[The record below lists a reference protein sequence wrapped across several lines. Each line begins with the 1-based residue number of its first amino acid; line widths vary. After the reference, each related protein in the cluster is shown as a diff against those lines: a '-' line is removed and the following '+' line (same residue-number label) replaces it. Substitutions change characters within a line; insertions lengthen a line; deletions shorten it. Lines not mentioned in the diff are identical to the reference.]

1 MADHTRRPRVLDVLA
16 AEQSWEVPDEWLAE
30 IRGRLRIWADDP
42 SSLRPPGAFPDFLEG
57 TPAAVWLTHE
67 VAPLLT
73 GWIPVL
79 HGERA
84 DIGAE
89 LTRDFHRPTVRFG
102 GAGYIVRV
110 APTDWPLQVI
120 AGAQGFHEAGR
131 RQALL
136 LTRDVVSLFVDAPPM
151 AARARAL
158 TAAFD
163 RVLADPQVTRMHVM
177 ADYETIAHFWR
188 TAVFSD
194 AERSVLPE
202 LAGPSAALRY
212 SLNELRIAH
221 ADLSAVVAGSDA
233 QDFAQ
238 VLARLI
244 RAVGLD
250 AQPLA
255 VGQVLGI
262 AGWDVEK
269 ALDDLKKGFDPQ
281 AWLVGNTQWLARA
294 IAQDQQA
301 LARSW
306 AAAAT
311 RVSVHLAGVLEHAP
325 WPEPEVP
332 DLGAFFRVLDRAPS
346 AQLDAGVVSDGAD
359 QSAATFTPFWAQ
371 EEAESPAD
379 PQPEEPV
386 AEEPVVE
393 EPVAAEP
400 VVEEPV
406 VEESVVEEPLAEEPV
421 ADDPVAEEA
430 VIEEPVVVEESVV
443 VEEPVVVEESVADEP
458 VVVKPA
464 AVNDALAE
472 LEALVGL
479 ESVKESVRRMVAEIK
494 TNQRREQLGL
504 PIQERVRHMVFVGKP
519 GTAKTTIARLLAKI
533 YKQLG
538 VLEKGHVVEVDRS
551 DLVGPGVGTT
561 APLTAAKFREAL
573 GGVLFVDEA
582 YTLSPEN
589 TPGDFG
595 IEAVATLLK
604 MMEDHRD
611 DCVVI
616 VAGYHREMQRFLES
630 NTGLAS
636 RFPKLLSFSEYNA
649 DQLVAIF
656 ELQASQKGMT
666 YTDDVLAVVRRI
678 IPATPRAHNF
688 GNGRFIRNILE
699 EAISNQA
706 IRLARHDP
714 DTLTERD
721 LRELLPEDVKPAASM
736 RAEDYLF
743 QKEGT

>member
-1 MADHTRRPRVLDVLA
+1 MADHLRRPRVLDVLA
-16 AEQSWEVPDEWLAE
+16 AEQPWEVPDEWLAGV
-30 IRGRLRIWADDP
+30 RGRLRIWADDP

-67 VAPLLT
+67 VAALLT

-79 HGERA
+79 HGEYA
-84 DIGAE
+84 DIAAE
-89 LTRDFHRPTVRFG
+89 LTRDFHRPSVRFG
-102 GAGYIVRV
+102 GAGHLVRV
-110 APTDWPLQVI
+110 APTDWPLQVV
-120 AGAQGFHEAGR
+120 AGTQGFHEQAR
-131 RQALL
+131 HQALL
-136 LTRDVVSLFVDAPPM
+136 LSRDVVSLFVDAPPM
-151 AARARAL
+151 AARAQAL
-158 TAAFD
+158 TAAYD
-163 RVLADPQVTRMHVM
+163 RVLADREATRMHVL
-177 ADYETIAHFWR
+177 ADYGTILQFWR
-188 TAVFSD
+188 TAALSD
-194 AERSVLPE
+194 AERAVLPE
-202 LAGPSAALRY
+202 LGGPASAVKYSLEALRH
-212 SLNELRIAH
+212 AH
-221 ADLSAVVAGSDA
+221 TQLSAVVPGGEAP
-233 QDFAQ
+233 DFAQ
-238 VLARLI
+238 LVARMILAG
-244 RAVGLD
+244 GLD
-250 AQPLA
+250 AQPAA
-255 VGQVLGI
+255 VGQALGI

-269 ALDDLKKGFDPQ
+269 ALGELKKGFDPR
-281 AWLVGNTQWLARA
+281 AWLDRNMEWLGRA
-294 IAQDQQA
+294 IAQDQEV
-301 LARSW
+301 LARYW
-306 AAAAT
+306 AAATT
-311 RVSVHLAGVLEHAP
+311 RVSVHLAGVPEQRP
-325 WPEPEVP
+325 WPEVEIP
-332 DLGAFFRVLDRAPS
+332 DLGAFFQLLDRGTTSYPLPAAS
-346 AQLDAGVVSDGAD
+346 IVV
-359 QSAATFTPFWAQ
+359 AA
-371 EEAESPAD
+371 
-379 PQPEEPV
+379 EPV
-386 AEEPVVE
+386 IEVAPPVEHPVVPE
-393 EPVAAEP
+393 EP

-406 VEESVVEEPLAEEPV
+406 VEESVVEEPVVDEPVVDEPVAEEPV
-421 ADDPVAEEA
+421 
-430 VIEEPVVVEESVV
+430 VEEV
-443 VEEPVVVEESVADEP
+443 VADEP
-458 VVVKPA
+458 VAPKPVSA
-464 AVNDALAE
+464 DDGGPLAE

-494 TNQRREQLGL
+494 TNQRRKDLGI
-504 PIQERVRHMVFVGKP
+504 PVQERVRHMVFVGKP
-519 GTAKTTIARLLAKI
+519 GTAKTTIARLLARI

-538 VLEKGHVVEVDRS
+538 VLEKGHVIEVDRS

-595 IEAVATLLK
+595 IEAIATLLK

-611 DCVVI
+611 ECVVI

-630 NTGLAS
+630 NTGLSS

-656 ELQASQKGMT
+656 ELQARQKGMT

-706 IRLARHDP
+706 IRLAHHDP

-721 LRELLPEDVKPAASM
+721 LREILPEDVKPAQSM